1 MKASFF
7 IRKGGLTLLLPLFMA
22 VTSNAQAGQLPF
34 LLDIPDGEE
43 ACALRSG
50 DHKDKYLALYAEPT
64 RQKEEKI
71 RQKEEKVRL
80 KKNAPALQ
88 GLYIGKDGSVD
99 GSKWAFKPA
108 EEENNNG
115 EYFLECMDGTGRVV
129 AWSDTEGFFFR
140 PLSMMDGK
148 MKEMAS
154 WNVRF
159 GGVNDIGETYYLI
172 HPKKDADKV
181 LAVSRKTNQVNVWD
195 DPGRQSTMGRASVEI
210 KEEAPV
216 DAPGLEVLWKR
227 VCKDE

>member
-1 MKASFF
+1 MKVSFF
-7 IRKGGLTLLLPLFMA
+7 VRKSWLALLLLLFFA
-22 VTSNAQAGQLPF
+22 GNNFAQSGQLPF

-43 ACALRSG
+43 ACALLSG
-50 DHKDKYLALYAEPT
+50 DHKDKYLSLFVELT
-64 RQKEEKI
+64 MK
-71 RQKEEKVRL
+71 KEEKVRL
-80 KKNAPALQ
+80 KKNAPAPQ
-88 GLYIGKDGSVD
+88 GLYLSKDDSAK

-108 EEENNNG
+108 DEAKQNG
-115 EYFLECMDGTGRVV
+115 DYFLECMDGTGRVV